1 VIIEIEGLRKRY
13 GPRKAVDGVTL
24 SVREGEFFGVL
35 GPNGAGKSTLVEIVE
50 GLRPADSGSVRVFG
64 RPPWPRDLNLLARMG
79 IQTQSS
85 AFFTRHTA
93 REHLRR
99 VAALHRIPRSR
110 ADEVMALVG
119 LDDSADTRVE
129 KLSGGQ
135 RQRLAIA
142 SALTHDPELLFLDE
156 PTAALDPLARKQ
168 LWGLLKS
175 LSDRTVVYTTHHLD
189 EAETL
194 CDRVAILQRGQIV
207 AVDTPAGLR
216 ERTGSATLEDAYL
229 ALVAA

>member
-1 VIIEIEGLRKRY
+1 MIIEIEDLRKRY
-13 GPRKAVDGVTL
+13 GARQAVDGVTL
-24 SVREGEFFGVL
+24 SVDEGEFFGLL

-50 GLRPADSGSVRVFG
+50 GLRRADSGRVSVFG
-64 RPPWPRDLNLLARMG
+64 KSPWPRDLDLLARLG

-85 AFFTRHTA
+85 SFFVRHTA

-99 VAALHRIPRSR
+99 VATLHRVSRDR
-110 ADEVMALVG
+110 ADEVLKLVG
-119 LDDSADTRVE
+119 LEDSADTRVE

-175 LSDRTVVYTTHHLD
+175 LPGTVVYTTHHLD
-189 EAETL
+189 EAEAL
-194 CDRVAILQRGQIV
+194 CDRVAIIQNGRIV

-216 ERTGSATLEDAYL
+216 ERTGAASLEDAYL
-229 ALVAA
+229 RLVAA

>member
-1 VIIEIEGLRKRY
+1 VIIEVAGLRKRY
-13 GPRKAVDGVTL
+13 GPRNAVDGVTL
-24 SVREGEFFGVL
+24 SVGEGEFFGVL
-35 GPNGAGKSTLVEIVE
+35 GPNGAGKSTLVEIIE
-50 GLRPADSGSVRVFG
+50 GLRPADAGSVRVFG
-64 RPPWPRDLNLLARMG
+64 RPTWPRDLDVLSRLG

-99 VAALHRIPRSR
+99 VAAMHRVSRSR
-110 ADEVMALVG
+110 ADEVLALVG
-119 LDDSADTRVE
+119 IEDSADTRVE